1 MLSSDMECS
10 TSNKLGCEVLELEE
24 GAEGVVLECSS
35 SALPPATIT
44 WLKEGEEVATGDQF
58 ALPDPLN
65 RGSAGDYTCRASNIH
80 GTEETTM
87 TLSVLFPPSCIV
99 SHSVEGTDLL
109 LKCSVDANPEAALSW
124 SLEDKPLEG
133 EDGDRTGDQQTSFLR
148 LELGD
153 NSTGLY
159 YCHASNSLGEGSCHL
174 ELTESMLTAG
184 LSELEL
190 RIIIIVCCVV
200 GIIAIIVFLCYLYHR
215 RNNKGNKGV
224 EWYNVHHHSF
234 RREGDVLKLKGSVD
248 LSLILEERDSFE

>member
-1 MLSSDMECS
+1 V
-10 TSNKLGCEVLELEE
+10 G
-24 GAEGVVLECSS
+24 
-35 SALPPATIT
+35 
-44 WLKEGEEVATGDQF
+44 TGDQF

-99 SHSVEGTDLL
+99 THSVEGTDLL

-124 SLEDKPLEG
+124 SLGDKPLEG
-133 EDGDRTGDQQTSFLR
+133 EDGDRTRDQQTSLLR

-174 ELTESMLTAG
+174 ELTEAMLTAG

-190 RIIIIVCCVV
+190 RIIIIVCCVL
-200 GIIAIIVFLCYLYHR
+200 GIIAIIVLLCYLYHR
-215 RNNKGNKGV
+215 R
-224 EWYNVHHHSF
+224 SS
-234 RREGDVLKLKGSVD
+234 KGSKAVPSGKSGKGKSKDVENGNGNHQPSADKSFYENLPFHGLKSPPKQVLNPKSDDHLDYADADYKD
-248 LSLILEERDSFE
+248 LYAEGPLGYKAASKQAKKGKRL